1 MYEYKQACICL
12 TCFEEVKDGV
22 FSDARHFA
30 GAEEHAEL
38 IHVKGY
44 RSCFMNSQPLSDQ
57 YQQIQTN
64 IHITYMMQTKTRHS
78 QSEIYRD

>member
-1 MYEYKQACICL
+1 MYAHEQACMCL

-30 GAEEHAEL
+30 GAKEHAEL
-38 IHVKGY
+38 IHVKGC
-44 RSCFMNSQPLSDQ
+44 RSCFVNSQPLSD
-57 YQQIQTN
+57 QIQTN
-64 IHITYMMQTKTRHS
+64 IHITYMMQTKTSHS